1 MTSRQRCD
9 ATVDCRDLRVPTQSQ
24 AKAVLYLALSTT
36 AAVRLQVNQLFEQF
50 GGKAKLDELKDK
62 AGKVRSPD
70 VQPLESNLLSIRAA
84 LHWFLADG
92 THRRLVTSWRLL
104 SPDLSQRPAKSW
116 PLTVSSL
123 PSDNGFE
130 RFGLRPGK

>member
-9 ATVDCRDLRVPTQSQ
+9 ATVDCRDLRVLSQSQ

-62 AGKVRSPD
+62 EKAAA
-70 VQPLESNLLSIRAA
+70 QQEIQLLY
-84 LHWFLADG
+84 LWL
-92 THRRLVTSWRLL
+92 
-104 SPDLSQRPAKSW
+104 
-116 PLTVSSL
+116 
-123 PSDNGFE
+123 
-130 RFGLRPGK
+130 

>member
-9 ATVDCRDLRVPTQSQ
+9 ATVDCRDLRVLSQSQ

-62 AGKVRSPD
+62 AGKVRTP
-70 VQPLESNLLSIRAA
+70 PPACNL
-84 LHWFLADG
+84 
-92 THRRLVTSWRLL
+92 
-104 SPDLSQRPAKSW
+104 
-116 PLTVSSL
+116 
-123 PSDNGFE
+123 
-130 RFGLRPGK
+130 

>member
-1 MTSRQRCD
+1 MRRLTVKICVCFPNRRQKLC
-9 ATVDCRDLRVPTQSQ
+9 CIS
-24 AKAVLYLALSTT
+24 LSTA

-104 SPDLSQRPAKSW
+104 SPDLSQRPAKIMAPDSVFLAIRQW
-116 PLTVSSL
+116 IRAIRTPTTREVT
-123 PSDNGFE
+123 
-130 RFGLRPGK
+130 